1 MAGHSKWS
9 QIKRKKAHLDS
20 KRGQAFTKLIK
31 EITVCAR
38 NGGGDPDGNARLRLL
53 LEKAKEINMPLENSL
68 RAIKRGTGELP
79 GVHYEEMTYEGHGP
93 ENCSVIVEVLT
104 DNKNRTVAEF
114 RRLFTENG
122 GRLGDLGSVSW
133 QFEKFAVIHVP
144 LDQSNEEQLFESL
157 LDFNI
162 ADIKATETEFIIY
175 AEPKNLD
182 LIKKKLQEISVKP
195 SDAEIEWV
203 AKDHLELSEK
213 QYEKVYAFLDALH
226 NHDDVKNLYTNAP

>member
-9 QIKRKKAHLDS
+9 QIKRKKALNDG

-53 LEKAKEINMPLENSL
+53 LEKAKEINMPLENSQ

-79 GVHYEEMTYEGHGP
+79 GVNYEEMTYEGHGP
-93 ENCSVIVEVLT
+93 ENCAIIAEVLT

-114 RRLFTENG
+114 RRLFSDHG
-122 GRLGDLGSVSW
+122 GRLGDLGCVSW
-133 QFEKFAVIHVP
+133 LFEKFAVIHVP
-144 LDQSNEEQLFESL
+144 IQSTSEETLFDTL

-162 ADIKATETEFIIY
+162 SDIKANDSEFIIY
-175 AEPKNLD
+175 AEPKNLAI
-182 LIKKKLQEISVKP
+182 IKKKLQEISIKP
-195 SDAEIEWV
+195 TDAEIEWV
-203 AKDHLELSEK
+203 AKSSIELPEDKQERLYTFLTALEE
-213 QYEKVYAFLDALH
+213 
-226 NHDDVKNLYTNAP
+226 HDDVKNLYTNAP